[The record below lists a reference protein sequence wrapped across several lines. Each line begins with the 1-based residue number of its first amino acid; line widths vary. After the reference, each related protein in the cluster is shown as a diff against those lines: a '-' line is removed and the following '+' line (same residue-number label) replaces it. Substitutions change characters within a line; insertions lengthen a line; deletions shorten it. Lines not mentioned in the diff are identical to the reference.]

1 MSSMPALFL
10 GHGSPM
16 NAIEPGPATTAWTML
31 AAELPRPSAILCIS
45 AHWLTRGTQVTSS
58 QRPETI
64 HDFGGFPRA
73 LHEVQYPAPGA
84 PGLAQRIQQLLLPA
98 SVIADPQW
106 GLDHGTWS
114 LLLHMYPEADIPVL
128 QLSLD
133 VTLRN
138 AEHYALAARL
148 QTLRDEG
155 VLILGS
161 GNVVHNL
168 QRLQSAAAS
177 TPPAWALDFERRV
190 QSAILNGD
198 HQALID
204 YNQLGE
210 AARLAV
216 PTSEHY
222 LPLLYVLAQQ
232 RTGEAVKIP
241 FTGIEYG
248 TISMLC
254 TQAGSI

>member
-16 NAIEPGPATTAWTML
+16 NAIEPGPATKAWKKL
-31 AAELPRPSAILCIS
+31 AAELPRPNAILCIS
-45 AHWLTRGTQVTSS
+45 AHWLTRGTHVTASL
-58 QRPETI
+58 RPQTI

-84 PGLAQRIQQLLLPA
+84 PALAQRIQQLLTPV
-98 SVIADPQW
+98 SVLADQEW

-114 LLLHMYPEADIPVL
+114 LLLHMYREADIPVV

-138 AEHYALAARL
+138 AQHYALAAHL
-148 QTLRDEG
+148 QTLREEG

-177 TPPAWALDFERRV
+177 TPPAWALDFEKSV
-190 QSAILNGD
+190 EGAILKGD

-204 YNQLGE
+204 YPRIGD

-232 RTGEAVKIP
+232 RSGEAVQIP
-241 FTGIEYG
+241 FTGIEHG

-254 TQAGSI
+254 AQVGSI

>member
-16 NAIEPGPATTAWTML
+16 NAIEPGPATKFWKTL
-31 AAELPRPSAILCIS
+31 AAELPRPKAILCIS
-45 AHWLTRGTQVTSS
+45 AHWLTRGTCVTTALH
-58 QRPETI
+58 PETI

-73 LHEVQYPAPGA
+73 LHEVQYPAPGS
-84 PGLAQRIQQLLLPA
+84 PSLAHRIQQLLSPVAVLED
-98 SVIADPQW
+98 SQW

-114 LLLHMYPEADIPVL
+114 LLLHMYPEADIPVV

-133 VTLRN
+133 VKLRN
-138 AEHYALAARL
+138 AEHYALASRL
-148 QTLRDEG
+148 QALREEG

-177 TPPAWALDFERRV
+177 PPPAWALEFETIV
-190 QSAILNGD
+190 KAAILTGD
-198 HQALID
+198 HQALIEYQQIGD
-204 YNQLGE
+204 T
-210 AARLAV
+210 ARLAV

-232 RTGEAVKIP
+232 RSGEAAKVP
-241 FTGIEYG
+241 FTGIELG

-254 TQAGSI
+254 AQVGSI

>member
-1 MSSMPALFL
+1 MSTMPALFL

-16 NAIEPGPATTAWTML
+16 NAIEPGAATKAWKTL
-31 AAELPRPSAILCIS
+31 AAELPRPKTILCIS
-45 AHWLTRGTQVTSS
+45 AHWLTRGTCVTVSLH
-58 QRPETI
+58 PETI
-64 HDFGGFPRA
+64 HDFGGFPPA

-84 PGLAQRIQQLLLPA
+84 PALAQRIQQLLSPA
-98 SVIADPQW
+98 PVLADQDW

-114 LLLHMYPEADIPVL
+114 LLLHMYPEADIPVV

-133 VTLRN
+133 VTLTN
-138 AEHYALAARL
+138 AQHYAMATHL
-148 QTLRDEG
+148 QALREEG

-168 QRLQSAAAS
+168 QRLQSATVS
-177 TPPAWALDFERRV
+177 PPPAWALEFEKRV
-190 QSAILNGD
+190 ESSILNAD

-204 YNQLGE
+204 YSRIGDS
-210 AARLAV
+210 ARLAV

-232 RTGEAVKIP
+232 RPDEAAKIP
-241 FTGIEYG
+241 YTGIEHG

-254 TQAGSI
+254 AQVGSN